1 MSRIKISNIDFVTP
15 FISNKSAGVYKRRTL
30 AHHNKKAG
38 VYLIKENE
46 NIVYIGMSQSCVVE
60 ALYRHF
66 YEWNDVRQFAN
77 RVTYFNKLHKHNY
90 QVVIMVTTKQEA
102 AKLEQSMIITL
113 NPRDNRERYEEIVEM
128 ILKQRGYVK
137 KETQQLVP
145 GIPDDDLPF

>member
-38 VYLIKENE
+38 VYMIKENE

-66 YEWNDVRQFAN
+66 YEWNDVRQYAN